1 MTTTLVPLGYKCP
14 ATLNLGVNMCLCS
27 FSVLQTSYTH
37 TAERD
42 REGGIL
48 STKSPRHFEPDGAS
62 RRTNQEMEETCCV
75 RIVFCDTHAT
85 DLTQQT
91 IIPYF
96 WILFS
101 TLLHSHLRQESR
113 PTDLC
118 TNARSTLIHCYDPS
132 VHCIFIPLR
141 LFSSFFCRHLTVN

>member
-96 WILFS
+96 WILFFHAS
-101 TLLHSHLRQESR
+101 SFSFASRKPPDRSLHERAQHSHPLLRPFGSLHLHSVAFVFQL
-113 PTDLC
+113 L
-118 TNARSTLIHCYDPS
+118 LPS
-132 VHCIFIPLR
+132 LDG
-141 LFSSFFCRHLTVN
+141 